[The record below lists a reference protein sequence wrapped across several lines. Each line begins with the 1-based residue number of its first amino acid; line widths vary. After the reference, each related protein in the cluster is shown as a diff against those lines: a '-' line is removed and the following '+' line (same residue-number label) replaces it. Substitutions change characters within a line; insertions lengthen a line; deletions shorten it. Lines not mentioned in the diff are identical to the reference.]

1 MDAYFS
7 PMGLVMG
14 AGAVL
19 ALAVGISC
27 SEKKNIEAQPDDYVG
42 VGIELTM
49 EAAGARVVR
58 TLPDSP
64 AERAKLMPGDVILEV
79 ERESLRGVKLVDAV
93 RKLRGPAGTT
103 IHVLARTATGN
114 KVYLIARGPVINK

>member
-1 MDAYFS
+1 MDAYLS
-7 PMGLVMG
+7 PMGLVMR

-19 ALAVGISC
+19 ALAVGLSC
-27 SEKKNIEAQPDDYVG
+27 SDKKTIDAQPNDYVG

-58 TLPDSP
+58 TLSNSP
-64 AERAKLMPGDVILEV
+64 AERANLMPGDVILEV
-79 ERESLRGVKLVDAV
+79 ERESLRGIKLVEAV

-103 IHVLARTATGN
+103 IHVLVRTATGN
-114 KVYLIARGPVINK
+114 KVYSIARGPVINK